1 MADPECFM
9 RIRKT
14 KKKFKSKAK
23 KSQKILDS
31 VVNTARYIK
40 NIYINLGNWG
50 ETVGG
55 AGGVRDDLK
64 IAGTCRYLRFF
75 FISFV
80 LLK

>member
-14 KKKFKSKAK
+14 KKNFKSKAK

-40 NIYINLGNWG
+40 NIYCILTLAIGARQLVVQEAL
-50 ETVGG
+50 ET
-55 AGGVRDDLK
+55 
-64 IAGTCRYLRFF
+64 T
-75 FISFV
+75 
-80 LLK
+80 